1 MRFLHGVS
9 IAILLVST
17 TAAAQVPVAELATPP
32 SDARQFTIMSVA
44 GKHGTASTWTAPDG
58 TLMGRM
64 SLNLRGQV
72 WEEDEA
78 TKLGADGA
86 IADYR
91 LRGSS
96 PNGDV
101 GETFSIAGGTA
112 TWKSPFDGGTA
123 PYTSTAYY
131 LPAGWS
137 IKAGELPIEW
147 LVANPGRDVALLPG
161 GRAQIEKLTTLTVGQ
176 GAARQAVTAWAVVGV
191 AGTPFPVWTD
201 AKGKVFAWVG
211 GLTTIRAG
219 YEDAQPALEKA
230 QDVALAARS
239 PILARK
245 LATVPSTPVAFV
257 DVRAFVDGSRFA
269 EHQTVVVNRGRI
281 VAVGPVA
288 DVRVPSGAKVF
299 PGAGKTLVPGLWDC
313 HTHVSDDY
321 TGPSELSLGV
331 TSVRDPGNI
340 VALTKARRERRA
352 MGKLLFPHV
361 YASTLIDGKGANSAQ
376 FAAVVQSK
384 DEALAAVRQAKADGQ
399 AAVKFYGTFDPSWVA
414 PAAAEAHRLEL
425 HVHGHLPAR
434 MRTKEAIDAG
444 YDEITHIY
452 FVAMQAMPDDVVDHS
467 NGIQRFQGIG
477 RHAKDMD
484 LDAEPMK
491 SLIATMAQRRIAVD
505 PTLVVVESL
514 FVPENGDLSPSYAPF
529 VGTLPP
535 AVERGFR
542 QGGFQPEGGT
552 TRADFRASFH
562 KLKELVGRLHQAGVP
577 IVAGTDGSGLELVR
591 ELELYVE
598 AGFTPAD
605 ALAAAT
611 IVPARLV
618 GADKHTGSIAV
629 GKDADLAL
637 VEGDPSRTIGDLRHV
652 RIVMMDGKLMDAD
665 KLRAAVGISR
675 RPAYEAG
682 E

>member
-1 MRFLHGVS
+1 MRTVHGLA
-9 IAILLVST
+9 IAFFVLS
-17 TAAAQVPVAELATPP
+17 TAAAAQLPASELATPP
-32 SDARQFTIMSVA
+32 ADARQFTILSIA
-44 GKHGTASTWTAPDG
+44 GKHGTVSNWTAPDG
-58 TLMGRM
+58 TLMGRL

-72 WEEDEA
+72 WEQDEA
-78 TKLGADGA
+78 TRLGADGA

-91 LRGSS
+91 LRGTS

-101 GETFSIAGGTA
+101 GETFGMAGGTA
-112 TWKSPFDGGTA
+112 SWKSPFDSGSA
-123 PYTSTAYY
+123 PYTKSSFYV
-131 LPAGWS
+131 PAGWS
-137 IKAGELPIEW
+137 IKAGDLLIER
-147 LVANPGRDVALLPG
+147 LVAKPGREVTLLPG
-161 GRAQIEKLTTLTVGQ
+161 GKAHAEKLTTLTVGQ
-176 GAARQAVTAWAVVGV
+176 GAGRQTVTAWAVVGM

-211 GLTTIRAG
+211 GLTTIRAS
-219 YEDAQPALEKA
+219 YEAAQPALEKA

-239 PILARK
+239 PILARQ
-245 LATVPSTPVAFV
+245 LATVPSMPVAFV

-269 EHQTVVVNRGRI
+269 EHQTVVVHRGKI

-288 DVRVPSGAKVF
+288 DITVPAGAKVF
-299 PGAGKTLVPGLWDC
+299 AGAGKTLVPGLWDA
-313 HTHVSDDY
+313 HMHVSDDY
-321 TGPSELSLGV
+321 IGPSELSLGV

-352 MGKLLFPHV
+352 TGKLLFPHV
-361 YASTLIDGKGANSAQ
+361 YASTLIDGKGPNSSQ
-376 FAAVVQSK
+376 SAVVVNSQ

-399 AAVKFYGTFDPSWVA
+399 TGVKLYGTFDRAWVA
-414 PAAAEAHRLEL
+414 PAAAEAHRIGL
-425 HVHGHLPAR
+425 HLHGHLPAG
-434 MRTKEAIDAG
+434 MRPMEAIAAG

-452 FVAMQAMPDDVVDHS
+452 FVAMQAMPDDVVARS

-477 RHAKDMD
+477 RHGKEMD
-484 LDAEPMK
+484 FDAEPMR
-491 SLIATMAQRRIAVD
+491 SLIATMAQRKIAVD
-505 PTLVVVESL
+505 PTLVVAESL
-514 FVPENGDLSPSYAPF
+514 FVPEHGDLSPAYAPF

-535 AVERGFR
+535 TVERSFR

-552 TRADFRASFH
+552 TRADFRASFK
-562 KLKELVGRLHQAGVP
+562 KLVELVGRLHAAGVP

-591 ELELYVE
+591 ELELYVQ

-611 IVPARLV
+611 IVPARMM

-637 VEGDPSRTIGDLRHV
+637 IEGDPSRSIGDLRHV
-652 RIVMMDGKLMDAD
+652 RTVMMDGKLMDAD

-675 RPAYEAG
+675 RPAYEARD
-682 E
+682 